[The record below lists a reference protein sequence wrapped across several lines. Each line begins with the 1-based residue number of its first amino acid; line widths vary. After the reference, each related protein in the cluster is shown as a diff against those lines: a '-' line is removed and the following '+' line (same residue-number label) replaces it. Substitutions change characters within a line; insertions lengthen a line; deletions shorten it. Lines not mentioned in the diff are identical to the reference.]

1 MMGGGDYQMPSQMS
15 SQSVEWISNRTGI
28 DANRLQEMYQNGLR
42 ILSRS
47 QYNNDISLEE

>member
-1 MMGGGDYQMPSQMS
+1 MGGGDYQMPSQMPSQMS

-42 ILSRS
+42 ILSRMPV
-47 QYNNDISLEE
+47 Q